1 MSCLRRS
8 DVNLWTVASLTGAY
22 PRGCLSARLAHR
34 DVRNA
39 VSANGVASQSPV
51 TTVATATLA
60 PPPPPP
66 PPPHLPPPF
75 CRASY
80 YKSMQ
85 KSHYRLQEVPSSHKK
100 RSHEQRTIK
109 TTLRRSLCSSKEQ
122 LTGLC
127 CHCVARALFQC
138 HFFLL
143 KARRKNDAH
152 ETVVY
157 VILLVSTAARRER
170 PHALTSTSL
179 QRCAFTTTSCLHTDI
194 NLSKSGRTLACE

>member
-1 MSCLRRS
+1 M
-8 DVNLWTVASLTGAY
+8 TGAY

-51 TTVATATLA
+51 TTVAT
-60 PPPPPP
+60 
-66 PPPHLPPPF
+66 PPHLPPRS
-75 CRASY
+75 CLASY